1 MDGSDMKLAS
11 TYQRFYFV
19 LLCILLVVGCLAYY
33 LSIRYVLIHQVDNDL
48 KIEQQELLDFARLH
62 DSLPAPSHYRDQ
74 QMQWKEVAGEIP
86 GGDGAAPGHD
96 GSGDGRDNPGE
107 RHEIKRRFEN
117 AFEREGRHG
126 DWEPIRRTVFYLRV
140 RNKDYLITISKSL
153 EETED
158 LLWLILWVTAGS
170 FMVLLGGLY
179 IGNRFLL
186 RRIWQ
191 PFYQMLDYLG
201 HFSLARPAGER
212 PPVPAIDE
220 FALLYRSVEEMT
232 EKMQR
237 DYMTLQ
243 QFTDHAAHEMQ
254 TPLAIIKSKLDLM
267 MQHSGLDEQQ
277 YEQIQQL
284 HHSVGRLSR
293 LNQSLLLLARIENRQ
308 YLEKEPVGLR
318 GLIEEKLEDW
328 QEWIRDHGL
337 TVSAE
342 LQDISVRMH
351 PFLAESLV
359 NNLLSNAVRHNRQ
372 GGEMRIELTENSLTV
387 SNTGLP
393 GPLDTERLFLRFQKQ
408 HPSEGVGLGLAI
420 VKEIVELSGMEIR
433 YGYAEERHAFT
444 VSFA

>member
-1 MDGSDMKLAS
+1 VKLAS

-19 LLCILLVVGCLAYY
+19 LLCILLAVGCLAYY
-33 LSIRYVLIHQVDNDL
+33 LSIRYVLIRQVDNDL
-48 KIEQQELLDFARLH
+48 KIEQQELLDFVHIH

-74 QMQWKEVAGEIP
+74 QLQWKEIAGQV
-86 GGDGAAPGHD
+86 
-96 GSGDGRDNPGE
+96 
-107 RHEIKRRFEN
+107 KRRFEN
-117 AFEREGRHG
+117 ATGWDEHEEEK
-126 DWEPIRRTVFYLRV
+126 EPIRRTVFSLHIKDR
-140 RNKDYLITISKSL
+140 DYLITISKSL

-170 FMVLLGGLY
+170 FLVLLAGLY

-191 PFYQMLDYLG
+191 PFYQILDYLG
-201 HFSLARPAGER
+201 RFSLSGPAGER
-212 PPVPAIDE
+212 PATPAIDE
-220 FALLYRSVEEMT
+220 FALLYRSVEGMT
-232 EKMQR
+232 EKVQR

-267 MQHSGLDEQQ
+267 LQHAGLDEQQ

-308 YLEKEPVGLR
+308 YLEKEPVALKV
-318 GLIEEKLEDW
+318 LIEEKLDLW
-328 QEWIRDHGL
+328 QEWIREHRL
-337 TVSAE
+337 AVVRE
-342 LQDISVRMH
+342 LQDVTVWMH

-359 NNLLSNAVRHNRQ
+359 NNLLSNAVRHNIP
-372 GGEMRIELTENSLTV
+372 GGEMHIELKAERLVVTS
-387 SNTGLP
+387 TGPP
-393 GPLDTERLFLRFQKQ
+393 GPLDTGRLFLRFQKQ

-433 YGYAEERHAFT
+433 YSYAGERHTFT
-444 VSFA
+444 VLLDVRP

>member
-1 MDGSDMKLAS
+1 MDGSNMKLAS

-19 LLCILLVVGCLAYY
+19 LLCILLAVGCLAYY
-33 LSIRYVLIHQVDNDL
+33 ISIRYVLIHQVDNDL
-48 KIEQQELLDFARLH
+48 KIEQQELLDFVRLH

-74 QMQWKEVAGEIP
+74 QLQWKDITGQETAIVGSSVDVVP
-86 GGDGAAPGHD
+86 GIG
-96 GSGDGRDNPGE
+96 
-107 RHEIKRRFEN
+107 KRRFEN
-117 AFEREGRHG
+117 ALEKEGHDRG
-126 DWEPIRRTVFYLRV
+126 WEPIRRTMFRLHV
-140 RNKDYLITISKSL
+140 RGKDYMITISKSL

-170 FMVLLGGLY
+170 FMVLLAGLY

-191 PFYQMLDYLG
+191 PFYQILDYLG
-201 HFSLARPAGER
+201 HFSLAKPAGER
-212 PPVPAIDE
+212 PVMPAIDE
-220 FALLYRSVEEMT
+220 FALLYRSVEDMT

-254 TPLAIIKSKLDLM
+254 TPLAIIKGKLDLM

-308 YLEKEPVGLR
+308 YLEKEPVALR
-318 GLIEEKLEDW
+318 ALIEEKLDLW

-337 TVSAE
+337 TVIAE
-342 LQDISVRMH
+342 LQDVTVGMH

-359 NNLLSNAVRHNRQ
+359 NNLLSNAVRHNVQ
-372 GGEMRIELTENSLTV
+372 GGEMRIWLKEGALMV
-387 SNTGLP
+387 FNTGQP
-393 GPLDTERLFLRFQKQ
+393 GPLDTARLFLRFQKQ

-420 VKEIVELSGMEIR
+420 VKEIVELSGMDIR
-433 YGYAEERHAFT
+433 YGYTGERHTFT
-444 VSFA
+444 VLF